1 MPLSLLAAIGTALVL
16 FALGYAIFWFIAN
29 VLFDQDPWQF

>member
-1 MPLSLLAAIGTALVL
+1 MTIFFGTIAIALLL
-16 FALGYAIFWFIAN
+16 FILGYAIFWFIAN